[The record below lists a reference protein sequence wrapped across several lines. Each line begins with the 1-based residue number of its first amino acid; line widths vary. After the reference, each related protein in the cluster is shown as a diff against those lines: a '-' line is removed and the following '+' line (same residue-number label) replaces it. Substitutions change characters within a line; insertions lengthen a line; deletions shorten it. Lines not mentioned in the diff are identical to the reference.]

1 MTLRPLVRPPED
13 QPAFVLVEPQLAD
26 NIGFAARAMLNFGLT
41 WMRLVN
47 PRPEWPSERATA
59 TASGAAPVLE
69 NAAVYRSMTEALGD
83 RQVVYA
89 TSARPRDLV
98 KRVVSPR
105 QAAAE
110 LRAHAAAGTRT
121 AVLFG
126 PERMGLINDDLA
138 PVDAVITCPVNPDF
152 SSLNL
157 AQAVLL
163 IGYEWFQAADE
174 TPATEL
180 RTGTAALASRAHLES
195 YLLRLETELEEC
207 GFLRIP
213 HMRPA
218 MVRNIRALFGRMQ
231 LTDQEVRTLHGM
243 LTELVTKRL
252 SANSLE
258 APETEK

>member
-1 MTLRPLVRPPED
+1 MTLRSMSRPPED
-13 QPAFVLVEPQLAD
+13 QPAFILVEPQLAD

-41 WMRLVN
+41 SLRLVT
-47 PRPEWPSERATA
+47 PRPEWPSERAVQ
-59 TASGAAPVLE
+59 TASGAGSVLE
-69 NAAVYRSMTEALGD
+69 AATVHRSMLDAIGD

-89 TSARPRDLV
+89 TSARPRELV
-98 KRVVSPR
+98 KRVVTPR

-110 LRAHAAAGTRT
+110 LRAHAAQKIRT

-126 PERMGLINDDLA
+126 PERTGLINDDLA
-138 PVDAVITCPVNPDF
+138 GVDAIITCPVNPDF

-163 IGYEWFQAADE
+163 IGYEWFQAADA
-174 TPATEL
+174 TPPTEL
-180 RTGTAALASRAHLES
+180 RAGTADIASREHLES
-195 YLLRLETELEEC
+195 YLLRLESELTEC

-218 MVRNIRALFGRMQ
+218 MIRNIRALFGRIQ

-243 LTELVTKRL
+243 LTELVTRRL

-258 APETEK
+258 APDGEK

>member
-1 MTLRPLVRPPED
+1 MTLRPLSRPPED
-13 QPAFVLVEPQLAD
+13 QPAIVLVEPQLAD
-26 NIGFAARAMLNFGLT
+26 NIGFAARAMLNFGLSSL
-41 WMRLVN
+41 RLVT
-47 PRPEWPSERATA
+47 PRPEWPSERAVQ
-59 TASGAAPVLE
+59 TASGAGSVLE
-69 NAAVYRSMTEALGD
+69 AATVHRSMHDALAD

-89 TSARPRDLV
+89 TSARPRELV
-98 KRVVSPR
+98 KRVITPR

-110 LRAHAAAGTRT
+110 LRAHAAQNIRT

-126 PERMGLINDDLA
+126 PERTGLINDDLA
-138 PVDAVITCPVNPDF
+138 GVDAIITCPVNPDF

-163 IGYEWFQAADE
+163 IGYEWFQATDA
-174 TPATEL
+174 TPPTEL
-180 RTGTAALASRAHLES
+180 RTGGADIASRAHLES
-195 YLLRLETELEEC
+195 YLLRLESELTEC

-218 MVRNIRALFGRMQ
+218 MVRNIRALFGRIQ

-252 SANSLE
+252 SAPP
-258 APETEK
+258 PETSDEQP